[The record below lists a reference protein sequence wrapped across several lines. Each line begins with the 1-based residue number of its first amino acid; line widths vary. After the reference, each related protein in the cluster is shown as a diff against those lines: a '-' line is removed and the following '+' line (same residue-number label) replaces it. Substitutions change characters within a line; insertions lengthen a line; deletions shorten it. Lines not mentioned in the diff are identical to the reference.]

1 MPHRASLIVPATW
14 GVELHFSLMQGA
26 LGLDKLV
33 RFCLKLKGYKKAEDI
48 LDGTV
53 LSWPWIQSLNP
64 SFLPLPLKKKL
75 KWKSDVERIEKLCL
89 IYYCTA
95 LVSTLLVGS
104 I

>member
-48 LDGTV
+48 LEWHSAFLALDSIPKSK
-53 LSWPWIQSLNP
+53 LP
-64 SFLPLPLKKKL
+64 SPSPKKKI
-75 KWKSDVERIEKLCL
+75 KMEK
-89 IYYCTA
+89 
-95 LVSTLLVGS
+95 
-104 I
+104 